1 MDGTVFRTLYVV
13 VEGIAFWIVFES
25 IYTTRVRNWYAYL
38 LAGAALL
45 IGFST
50 FTSAGF
56 AVFILIELVSAI
68 LTVKDKISSRIIN
81 FFLGYNMV
89 GVVMEVPKILYFL
102 VAQKTDDGRYDIQ
115 LVEMII
121 IDLLIVLAVRTKQY
135 DFLVRYIRKISN
147 IRKILTVILMFA
159 IMSIVTIGML
169 LLGELGSNAMLSA
182 YLITTLVAMIL
193 IACLILLVCTEFYKQ
208 NELEMENEIKEA
220 VISDQRAVYSLLV
233 ENNKETRMFRH
244 DINNH
249 LSVLQLLLEKNEV
262 EEAKKYLSGIASENN
277 NLKVNQT
284 YYGNTILDTLIIMMV
299 SRAKE
304 YDIDIDIKGN
314 LSFGNYN
321 IYDLC
326 GIFSNALGNSIE
338 ACLRQESKGPIKVN
352 AESDGV
358 MQVISFINPATEDM
372 YEHIRMKK
380 TEKDD
385 SERHGFGI
393 DNIMKAASRLNGHAE
408 YSYKDGEVILK
419 VLFESR

>member
-121 IDLLIVLAVRTKQY
+121 IDLLIVLAARTKQY

-169 LLGELGSNAMLSA
+169 LLGELGSNAILSA

-220 VISDQRAVYSLLV
+220 VISDQKAVYSLLV
-233 ENNKETRMFRH
+233 EKNKETRMFRH

-249 LSVLQLLLEKNEV
+249 LGVLQLLLEKNEV

-284 YYGNTILDTLIIMMV
+284 YYGNTVLDTLIIMMV
-299 SRAKE
+299 TRAKE
-304 YDIDIDIKGN
+304 CDIDIDIKGN
-314 LSFGNYN
+314 LEFGDYN

-326 GIFSNALGNSIE
+326 GIFSNAFGNAIE
-338 ACLRQESKGPIKVN
+338 ACSRQESKGPIKVN

-358 MQVISFINPATEDM
+358 MQVISFTNPATEDM
-372 YEHIRMKK
+372 YEHIRMRK

>member
-121 IDLLIVLAVRTKQY
+121 IDLLIVLAARTKQY

-169 LLGELGSNAMLSA
+169 LLGELGSNAILSA

-220 VISDQRAVYSLLV
+220 VISDQKAVYSLLV
-233 ENNKETRMFRH
+233 EKNKETRMFRH

-249 LSVLQLLLEKNEV
+249 LGVLQLLLEKNEV

-284 YYGNTILDTLIIMMV
+284 YYGNTVLDTLIIMMV
-299 SRAKE
+299 TRAKE
-304 YDIDIDIKGN
+304 CDIDIDIKGN
-314 LSFGNYN
+314 LEFGDYN

-326 GIFSNALGNSIE
+326 GIFSNAFGNAIE
-338 ACLRQESKGPIKVN
+338 ACSRQESKGPIKVN

-358 MQVISFINPATEDM
+358 MQVISFTNPATEDM

>member
-1 MDGTVFRTLYVV
+1 MDGTVFRTIYIV

-45 IGFST
+45 VGVST

-56 AVFILIELVSAI
+56 TVFTIIEMISAA

-81 FFLGYNMV
+81 FLLSYNMV
-89 GVVMEVPKILYFL
+89 GVVMEVVKILYFL
-102 VAQKTDDGRYDIQ
+102 VTQTTDDGRYDIQ

-121 IDLLIVLAVRTKQY
+121 IDLLIVLAGRTKQY
-135 DFLVRYIRKISN
+135 DFLIRYIRKISN
-147 IRKILTVILMFA
+147 FRKFLAVILLFA
-159 IMSIVTIGML
+159 IISIVTIGMI
-169 LLGELGSNAMLSA
+169 LLGEIGINAIISA
-182 YLITTLVAMIL
+182 FLITTLIAMIL
-193 IACLILLVCTEFYKQ
+193 IAFLILSVCTEFYKQ

-220 VISDQRAVYSLLV
+220 IISDQKAVYSLLV
-233 ENNKETRMFRH
+233 EKNKETRMFRH

-249 LSVLQLLLEKNEV
+249 LGVLQLLLEKNEV
-262 EEAKKYLSGIASENN
+262 EEAKNYLSGIASENN
-277 NLKVNQT
+277 NLKVDQT
-284 YYGNTILDTLIIMMV
+284 YYGNTVLDTLIIMMV

-304 YDIDIDIKGN
+304 RDIDIDIKGD
-314 LSFGNYN
+314 LKFGDYN

-326 GIFSNALGNSIE
+326 GIFSNALGNAIE
-338 ACLRQESKGPIKVN
+338 ACTRQESKGPIKVN

-372 YEHIRMKK
+372 YEHIRMRK

-393 DNIMKAASRLNGHAE
+393 DNIMKAASRLNGNAE
-408 YSYKDGEVILK
+408 FSYKDGEVILK
-419 VLFESR
+419 VLFETR

>member
-45 IGFST
+45 IGVST
-50 FTSAGF
+50 FTPAGF
-56 AVFILIELVSAI
+56 VVFTIIELISAI

-121 IDLLIVLAVRTKQY
+121 IDLLIVLAARTKQY

-159 IMSIVTIGML
+159 IMSIVIIGML
-169 LLGELGSNAMLSA
+169 LFGELGSNAMLSA

-220 VISDQRAVYSLLV
+220 VISDQKAVYSLLV
-233 ENNKETRMFRH
+233 EKNKETRMFRH

-249 LSVLQLLLEKNEV
+249 LCVLQLLLEKNEV
-262 EEAKKYLSGIASENN
+262 EEAKRYLSGIASENN
-277 NLKVNQT
+277 NLKVDQT

-314 LSFGNYN
+314 LEFGDYN

-326 GIFSNALGNSIE
+326 GIFSNAFGNAIE
-338 ACLRQESKGPIKVN
+338 ACSRQESKGPIKVN

-358 MQVISFINPATEDM
+358 MQVISFTNPATEDM
-372 YEHIRMKK
+372 YRHIMMRK

-393 DNIMKAASRLNGHAE
+393 DNIMKAASRLNGKAE

-419 VLFESR
+419 VLFETR

>member
-1 MDGTVFRTLYVV
+1 LDGTVFRTLYVV

-45 IGFST
+45 IGVST
-50 FTSAGF
+50 FTPAGFVVFTIIELISAGM
-56 AVFILIELVSAI
+56 
-68 LTVKDKISSRIIN
+68 TVKDKISSKIIN
-81 FFLGYNMV
+81 FLLAYAMV
-89 GVVMEVPKILYFL
+89 AVVMEVIKILYFL
-102 VAQKTDDGRYDIQ
+102 ATQTTDDGKYDLQ

-121 IDLLIVLAVRTKQY
+121 IVLLIVLASRTKQY
-135 DFLVRYIRKISN
+135 DILFRYLRKINNSKKVITFILLSAILSIVSIGLILLREIGSNGMISAFLV
-147 IRKILTVILMFA
+147 
-159 IMSIVTIGML
+159 
-169 LLGELGSNAMLSA
+169 
-182 YLITTLVAMIL
+182 TTLVAMIL
-193 IACLILLVCTEFYKQ
+193 VVYLILSVCTEFYKQ

-220 VISDQRAVYSLLV
+220 VISDQKAVYSLLV
-233 ENNKETRMFRH
+233 EKNKETRMFRH

-249 LSVLQLLLEKNEV
+249 LGVLRLLLEKNEV

-284 YYGNTILDTLIIMMV
+284 YYGNTVLDTLIIMMV
-299 SRAKE
+299 TRAKE
-304 YDIDIDIKGN
+304 CDIDIDIKGN
-314 LSFGNYN
+314 LEFGDYN

-326 GIFSNALGNSIE
+326 GIFSNAFGNAIE
-338 ACLRQESKGPIKVN
+338 ACSRQESKGPIKVN

-358 MQVISFINPATEDM
+358 MQVISFTNPATEDM
-372 YEHIRMKK
+372 YRHIMMRK

-393 DNIMKAASRLNGHAE
+393 DNIMKAASRLNGKAE

-419 VLFESR
+419 VLFETR

>member
-38 LAGAALL
+38 LVGAALL

-277 NLKVNQT
+277 NLKVDQT
-284 YYGNTILDTLIIMMV
+284 YYGNTVLDTLIIMMV
-299 SRAKE
+299 TRAKE
-304 YDIDIDIKGN
+304 CDIDIDIKGN
-314 LSFGNYN
+314 LEFGDYN

-326 GIFSNALGNSIE
+326 GIFSNAFGNAIE
-338 ACLRQESKGPIKVN
+338 ACSRQESKGPIKVN

-358 MQVISFINPATEDM
+358 MQVISFTNPATEDM

-393 DNIMKAASRLNGHAE
+393 DNIMKAASRLNGKAE

-419 VLFESR
+419 VLFGTR